1 MLCRENV
8 FGRDIRELTDTLYL
22 LAYQGSGAF
31 ANVSSN
37 IGGVKHDRRIASA
50 WRVPIASGTRRR
62 RRWLRRLGDC
72 ANVCSVRV
80 THQRCHP
87 RPQQLDT
94 VQHFFVRQPDI
105 RHLERQ
111 PRDSAQGIRHG
122 QDFLSHRLWVA
133 MNRAPV
139 GPRWASKL
147 DWLGGAKPR
156 SLPIAPNISA

>member
-31 ANVSSN
+31 AHVSSN

-133 MNRAPV
+133 NEQCAGGSALGIEA
-139 GPRWASKL
+139 GPAGWP
-147 DWLGGAKPR
+147 KPR